1 MRVFLETERL
11 ILRQFTMDDLDDLC
25 DLNSDPEVMRY
36 TTGGLPVPRERIEHD
51 FLPDYLADYE
61 RSEGFGFWAVIEKAS
76 GEFLGWFH
84 FRPHGD
90 EPPDQ
95 PELGYRLKRSAWG
108 KGYATEG
115 SAALIDKGFTEFGV
129 RRVVATAYGENV
141 ASRRVM
147 EKVGMTLVRTFR
159 FPPEEIDTVPGI
171 DPALYDGDDVEYAI
185 TKAEWEQ
192 SRSQDTRSP
201 GERL

>member
-1 MRVFLETERL
+1 MRVFVETERL
-11 ILRQFTMDDLDDLC
+11 ILRRFTMDDLDVLC

-36 TTGGLPVPRERIEHD
+36 TTGGLPVPRDEIERH
-51 FLPDYLADYE
+51 FLPAYLGHYE
-61 RSEGFGFWAVIEKAS
+61 RYAGYGFWAAIEKDS

-84 FRPHGD
+84 FLPHAG

-115 SAALIDKGFTEFGV
+115 SAALIDKGFAELGA
-129 RRVVATAYGENV
+129 RRVVASAFGENV

-147 EKVGMTLVRTFR
+147 EKVGMRLARTFR
-159 FPPEEIDTVPGI
+159 IAPEELDEVAGI
-171 DPALYDGDDVEYAI
+171 DPALFDGDCVEYAI
-185 TKAEWEQ
+185 TKAEWDERRGREE
-192 SRSQDTRSP
+192 RSAGGQA
-201 GERL
+201 

>member
-36 TTGGLPVPRERIEHD
+36 TTGGLPVPREMIEHD
-51 FLPDYLADYE
+51 FLPYYLAYYV
-61 RSEGFGFWAVIEKAS
+61 RSKGYGFWAVIEKAS

-84 FRPHGD
+84 FRPHTG

-115 SAALIDKGFTEFGV
+115 SAALIDKGFAEFGV
-129 RRVVATAYGENV
+129 QRVVASAYGENV
-141 ASRRVM
+141 ASWRVM

-159 FPPEEIDTVPGI
+159 IPIEEMDEVPGI
-171 DPALYDGDDVEYAI
+171 DPALFDGDDVEYAI
-185 TKAEWEQ
+185 TKAEWEARRMRDQ
-192 SRSQDTRSP
+192 
-201 GERL
+201 

>member
-25 DLNSDPEVMRY
+25 ALNSDPEVMRY
-36 TTGGLPVPRERIEHD
+36 TTGGLPVPRETIEHD
-51 FLPDYLADYE
+51 FLPYYLAYYE
-61 RSEGFGFWAVIEKAS
+61 RSEGYGFWAVIEKAS

-90 EPPDQ
+90 DPPDQ
-95 PELGYRLKRSAWG
+95 PELG
-108 KGYATEG
+108 
-115 SAALIDKGFTEFGV
+115 V
-129 RRVVATAYGENV
+129 RRVVASAYGENV

-159 FPPEEIDTVPGI
+159 FPPEEMDEVPGI
-171 DPALYDGDDVEYAI
+171 DPAMFDGDDVEYAI
-185 TKAEWEQ
+185 TKAEWEARR
-192 SRSQDTRSP
+192 SRGR
-201 GERL
+201 